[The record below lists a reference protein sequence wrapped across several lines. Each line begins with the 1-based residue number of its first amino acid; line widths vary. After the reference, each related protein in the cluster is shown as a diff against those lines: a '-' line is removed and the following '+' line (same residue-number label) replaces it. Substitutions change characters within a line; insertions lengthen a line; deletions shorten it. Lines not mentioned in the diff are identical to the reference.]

1 MMIESS
7 ESMSV
12 MPTVK
17 SSCAGGKKEEGRS
30 QKSAVN
36 TLHHDRPSPINPVR
50 LRGGGRDGVGG
61 SGAGRRGVFSYR
73 EDDDVCGVDLLPV
86 GIAPRDCGDGEEG
99 D

>member
-17 SSCAGGKKEEGRS
+17 SSCVDVRKGEGIS
-30 QKSAVN
+30 QRLGVYIMIA
-36 TLHHDRPSPINPVR
+36 PPPVQLR
-50 LRGGGRDGVGG
+50 LRGETRDGVGG
-61 SGAGRRGVFSYR
+61 VGAGRRGGVFSYR